1 MDVLV
6 VSVLCDGAE
15 LLSLG
20 AVKRN
25 YETEATVRVARLLAV
40 LQCGKIGSLASVT
53 VFLCRQTE
61 VTTTIYGMCRHN
73 VQGHPRLF
81 TTGTLI
87 FHLHCIDKMTKSHGW
102 TTDLTRDVPK
112 FVVPLRSRISQK
124 CKRSQLIT
132 AHFCNDGEH

>member
-40 LQCGKIGSLASVT
+40 LVWQDWIFGVGHRFSLT
-53 VFLCRQTE
+53 PQRQRP
-61 VTTTIYGMCRHN
+61 TIYGMCRHN
-73 VQGHPRLF
+73 VQGHPWLF

-87 FHLHCIDKMTKSHGW
+87 FHLHCIDILTKSHGW
-102 TTDLTRDVPK
+102 TTDLTRDVPF
-112 FVVPLRSRISQK
+112 FVVPL
-124 CKRSQLIT
+124 
-132 AHFCNDGEH
+132 F

>member
-40 LQCGKIGSLASVT
+40 LVWQDWIFASVT
-53 VFLCRQTE
+53 VFL
-61 VTTTIYGMCRHN
+61 
-73 VQGHPRLF
+73 
-81 TTGTLI
+81 
-87 FHLHCIDKMTKSHGW
+87 
-102 TTDLTRDVPK
+102 
-112 FVVPLRSRISQK
+112 
-124 CKRSQLIT
+124 
-132 AHFCNDGEH
+132 